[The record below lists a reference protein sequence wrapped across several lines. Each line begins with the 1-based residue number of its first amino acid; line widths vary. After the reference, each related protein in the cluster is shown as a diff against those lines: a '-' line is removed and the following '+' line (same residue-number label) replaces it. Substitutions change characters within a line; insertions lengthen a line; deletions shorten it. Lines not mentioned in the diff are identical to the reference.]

1 MIISQL
7 EIYPIQVQI
16 TTTTTTTT
24 TTPAPSTEAGND
36 TDTTLAPEARRK
48 RSIYSEEELQAMLAR
63 TKRAV
68 PSDVLTEGVNKFIP
82 REMMLGCHNPIPC
95 YVSLMIEFSERGQLV
110 QNHNIFRRSILTDAL
125 IMNFHH
131 LSRNPTIEREQ
142 GPICQRLHLSM
153 LDTAWHKGG

>member
-1 MIISQL
+1 M
-7 EIYPIQVQI
+7 PDIQVQI

-63 TKRAV
+63 SKRAV

-82 REMMLGCHNPIPC
+82 REMMLGCHIPTTC
-95 YVSLMIEFSERGQLV
+95 YVSLMIECSGGGRGQLV
-110 QNHNIFRRSILTDAL
+110 QNSYIFCRSVLTDSL
-125 IMNFHH
+125 EFLLHV
-131 LSRNPTIEREQ
+131 Q
-142 GPICQRLHLSM
+142 GSNR
-153 LDTAWHKGG
+153 

>member
-1 MIISQL
+1 M
-7 EIYPIQVQI
+7 QI

-63 TKRAV
+63 SKRAV

-82 REMMLGCHNPIPC
+82 REMMLGWHTVTMLRFIDDK
-95 YVSLMIEFSERGQLV
+95 VFGKGTISLKSLHFPQIHFNRCPDNQFQPPV
-110 QNHNIFRRSILTDAL
+110 QESNR
-125 IMNFHH
+125 
-131 LSRNPTIEREQ
+131 
-142 GPICQRLHLSM
+142 
-153 LDTAWHKGG
+153 

>member
-1 MIISQL
+1 MHD
-7 EIYPIQVQI
+7 IQVQI

-63 TKRAV
+63 SKRAV

-82 REMMLGCHNPIPC
+82 REMMLGC
-95 YVSLMIEFSERGQLV
+95 
-110 QNHNIFRRSILTDAL
+110 NILYYAK
-125 IMNFHH
+125 FH
-131 LSRNPTIEREQ
+131 
-142 GPICQRLHLSM
+142 
-153 LDTAWHKGG
+153 